1 MNINVH
7 FETLGC
13 PKNQVDSEVMIGIM
27 EGNSFYVTHDALEA
41 EVIVVNTCGF
51 IESAKE
57 ESISTILELLEYK
70 KVGKCKYF
78 IVAGCLVER
87 YSADL
92 KKEIP
97 EIDGFIGTTQ
107 FENIFEIVNDLMSGT
122 ERGIVRVGDIDK
134 NLRED
139 VPRILTTPSYFAY
152 LKISEGCDNKC
163 TYCII
168 PQLRGKYRSRERD
181 IILKEAKLLASQGVK
196 EIIVIA
202 QDTTRYG
209 IDLYGD
215 YELYKLLEDL
225 NDVEGIEW
233 IRLQYCY
240 PDVIDE
246 RLIHVIATLP
256 KVAKYI
262 DMPIQHASNSVLK
275 RMNRRTS
282 QEQIRQVV
290 TDLRA
295 KCPSIAIRTTII
307 VGFPGETE
315 QEYNELVDFVK
326 EMKFEKLGVFG
337 YSLEENTAAAKMD
350 NHLEEDVKE
359 ERKNNLLGVQQSI
372 SESICYGKVGSQVDV
387 LVEELVPDE
396 NIYIGRSQYDAPEI
410 DGVVYVHTDE
420 KLKIGSIYSVKIT
433 DALEYDLIG
442 EY

>member
-1 MNINVH
+1 MNIKVY

-27 EGNSFYVTHDALEA
+27 EGNSFYVTRDPLEA

-57 ESISTILELLEYK
+57 ESINTILEFLQYK
-70 KVGKCKYF
+70 NIGACQYF

-87 YSADL
+87 YSAEL
-92 KKEIP
+92 KVEMP

-107 FENIFEIVNDLMSGT
+107 FENILEIVTDLRNGA

-134 NLRED
+134 TLRED
-139 VPRILTTPSYFAY
+139 VPRILTTPSYSAY

-168 PQLRGKYRSRERD
+168 PQLRGKYRSRERA
-181 IILKEAKLLASQGVK
+181 IIVKEAKLLASQGVK
-196 EIIVIA
+196 ELIIIA

-215 YELYKLLEDL
+215 YELYSLLEDL
-225 NDVEGIEW
+225 NEVEGIEW

-240 PDVIDE
+240 PDVIDH
-246 RLIHVIATLP
+246 RLINAIATLP
-256 KVAKYI
+256 KLAKYI
-262 DMPIQHASNSVLK
+262 DIPIQHASNSVLK

-290 TDLRA
+290 KGLRD
-295 KCPSIAIRTTII
+295 KCSTIAIRTTII

-315 QEYNELVDFVK
+315 EEYNELVSFVK
-326 EMKFEKLGVFG
+326 EMKFEKLGVFT

-350 NHLEEDVKE
+350 GHLDEETKE
-359 ERKNNLLGVQQSI
+359 ARKNTLLGIQQSI
-372 SESICYGKVGSQVDV
+372 SESICYSKVGSDV
-387 LVEELVPDE
+387 NVLIEEIVPDE
-396 NIYIGRSQYDAPEI
+396 NIYIGRTEHDAPEI
-410 DGVVYVHTDE
+410 DGVVYVHTDK
-420 KLKIGSIYSVKIT
+420 KLTIGSIYTVKVT

-442 EY
+442 AY